1 MWALLFLSLASL
13 TVRVAL
19 VFLTLP
25 EASRAVTVMVAVSV
39 LPAYFLRTALDSF
52 SETGTA
58 WPGPTV
64 TVLVLSLIVTFFFLG
79 FFFLST
85 VAARVRLARG

>member
-1 MWALLFLSLASL
+1 M

-25 EASRAVTVMVAVSV
+25 EASRAVTVIVAVSV

-52 SETGTA
+52 SATGTF
-58 WPGPTV
+58 WPGSTV
-64 TVLVLSLIVTFFFLG
+64 MVAVLSLIVTFFLA

-85 VAARVRLARG
+85 VAARACGAARLSVV